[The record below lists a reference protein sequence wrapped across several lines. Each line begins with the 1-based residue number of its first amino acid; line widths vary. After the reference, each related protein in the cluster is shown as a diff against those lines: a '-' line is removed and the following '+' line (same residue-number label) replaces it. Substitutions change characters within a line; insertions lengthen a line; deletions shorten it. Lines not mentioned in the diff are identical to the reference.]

1 VPQGDKIPSP
11 SRILW
16 NKYRFSPTPVAFFF
30 VSLEYS
36 SYAGGYAQ
44 KNGDFWLERLT
55 RESGT
60 SVFAYMQAL
69 FMRLVVVNSNAATA
83 EHTFLIAFISILAII
98 GMVLLGD
105 ELKGYFE
112 NLATALNN
120 AAAPTP
126 DPFAS

>member
-1 VPQGDKIPSP
+1 
-11 SRILW
+11 
-16 NKYRFSPTPVAFFF
+16 
-30 VSLEYS
+30 
-36 SYAGGYAQ
+36 
-44 KNGDFWLERLT
+44 
-55 RESGT
+55 
-60 SVFAYMQAL
+60 MQAL